1 MTTRIPLALAILS
14 CSATWAA
21 AQDLNI
27 KPGLWESTVTYETKG
42 DPMSLM
48 SAADKAQMEEAKAQ
62 MEEAKA
68 HMSPAQRAQ
77 MEPLMKQQAAM
88 ASAWAKPQTK
98 KACVTKENLHKM
110 LSDFAAA
117 KDQSNC
123 KITAV
128 KSTGAVLEGREVC
141 SENGHNSNVTVRFEA
156 PNPETF
162 TARVEA
168 SVSGGGAAVYEV
180 KFTSSGKWLGSAC
193 GDVKP

>member
-1 MTTRIPLALAILS
+1 MTTKIPLALAILS

-21 AQDLNI
+21 AQDLNM
-27 KPGLWESTVTYETKG
+27 KPGLWEFTVAYETKG
-42 DPMSLM
+42 DPMSMM
-48 SAADKAQMEEAKAQ
+48 SAADKAQ

-88 ASAWAKPQTK
+88 ANAWAKPHLQ

-110 LSDFAAA
+110 LADLAAE
-117 KDQSNC
+117 KTQSNC

-141 SENGHNSNVTVRFEA
+141 SENGHNSNFTVRFEA

-162 TARVEA
+162 TARAEA
-168 SVSGGGAAVYEV
+168 SASGGSAAVYEV